1 MKRLAFI
8 LVSSLFIFTNKKREL
23 FDYATTMWDAIGAMY
38 ENVYFEF
45 TIKATFLHILLI
57 AE

>member
-1 MKRLAFI
+1 MFT
-8 LVSSLFIFTNKKREL
+8 FTNKKREL
-23 FDYATTMWDAIGAMY
+23 LDYATTMWDVIGAMY

-45 TIKATFLHILLI
+45 PIKATFLSIVLN